1 LPDFQARRLLSA
13 TLVAGVAFG
22 LTLLFANLSLFAFL
36 ELKGLDL
43 LFVLRGPLPPP
54 DNIIIVAIDEPSMA
68 QIGRQWP
75 WPRRLHAQLIEQL
88 NKAGARVIAFDI
100 LFAEPSEPAEDQ
112 ALAEALRETGNVV
125 LVNTISVINDPLFRH
140 TLRVD
145 PLPVFRENAAAV
157 GSPLINL
164 DADGVARR
172 AQLPQAVPSS
182 FAQQTLERF
191 LRAEPISRTVR
202 KNVVSNETARI
213 INYLGPQRTFK
224 TVSYY
229 QALDH
234 QHLLPP
240 GIFADKIV
248 LVGWSLETSPTLAE
262 LSGDMFL
269 TPFSWVSGEPV
280 AGVEIQAT
288 IISNM
293 LENQFI
299 DAPSRLGRWGLLLS
313 LALAS
318 SLLIVRLTP
327 IVASIAIAA
336 LVGLSIIVIEV
347 VFTNM
352 NLWLPIFSVIMS
364 LILIYGGHLLIRVLQ
379 TELERRHFLEE
390 MNHDLEIKVN
400 QRTHELSIA
409 HQELMHH
416 HQQLE
421 AAYQELTQTQQ
432 QLVHSEKMASLGLLV
447 AGVAHE
453 LNNPISY
460 VNSNL
465 DFIEDYTERLV
476 QEAHALGSSMSL
488 SNDNYREIP
497 RFETTLKTL
506 RELIAS
512 CKGGTERV
520 RKIVL
525 DLQIFSRTD
534 DIDLVFVDLHE
545 GLDSTL
551 NLLTRQYYNR
561 ITIHR
566 DYGQLPQIECHPGQI
581 NQVFMNILQNAIQA
595 IPDHGDIFIK
605 TSFDNE
611 RINIAIK
618 DNGIGIPEAHLNQI
632 FDPFFTTKKIGSG
645 TGLGLSISYDIIKKH
660 GGQIY
665 ATNVVP
671 EGAEFTIQLP
681 VTH

>member
-1 LPDFQARRLLSA
+1 MPGLQAQRLLSA

-22 LTLLFANLSLFAFL
+22 LTLLFANLSLFTFL

-43 LFVLRGPLPPP
+43 LFTLRGPLPPP
-54 DNIIIVAIDEPSMA
+54 ENIIIVAIDEPSMA

-75 WPRRLHAQLIEQL
+75 WPRSLHAQLIKQL
-88 NKAGARVIAFDI
+88 NKTGARVIAFDI

-112 ALAEALRETGNVV
+112 ALAEALRDAGNVV
-125 LVNTISVINDPLFRH
+125 LVNTISVVNDPRFRH

-145 PLPVFRENAAAV
+145 PLPAFQENAAAV

-164 DADGVARR
+164 DADGVVRR

-182 FAQQTLERF
+182 FAQQTLERYVQ
-191 LRAEPISRTVR
+191 AGPISRAVR
-202 KNVVSNETARI
+202 KNRI
-213 INYLGPQRTFK
+213 TNHLGPQRTLK

-240 GIFADKIV
+240 GIFTNKIV

-269 TPFSWVSGEPV
+269 TPFSWVSGKPV

-293 LENQFI
+293 LEDQFI
-299 DAPSRLGRWGLLLS
+299 DPPSRLGHWALLLS
-313 LALAS
+313 WALAS

-327 IVASIAIAA
+327 VIASIAIAA
-336 LVGLSIIVIEV
+336 LIGLSIIVIEV
-347 VFTNM
+347 VFANM
-352 NLWLPIFSVIMS
+352 NLWLPMVSIILS
-364 LILIYGGHLLIRVLQ
+364 LILIYGGHLLMRVLQ
-379 TELERRHFLEE
+379 TESEQRHLLEA
-390 MNHDLEIKVN
+390 MNRDLEIKVTE
-400 QRTHELSIA
+400 RTQELSIA
-409 HQELMHH
+409 HQDLLDH

-421 AAYQELTQTQQ
+421 AAYQELAQTQQ
-432 QLVHSEKMASLGLLV
+432 QLVHSEKMAALGLLV

-465 DFIEDYTERLV
+465 DFIEDYTERLARGTNV
-476 QEAHALGSSMSL
+476 LKGSTDL
-488 SNDNYREIP
+488 SDDDNYREIP

-506 RELIAS
+506 RELITS
-512 CKGGTERV
+512 CKVGTERV
-520 RKIVL
+520 KQIVL
-525 DLQIFSRTD
+525 DLQTFSRTD
-534 DIDLVFVDLHE
+534 DIDFVFADLHR

-551 NLLTRQYYNR
+551 NLLAKQYYNR

-566 DYGQLPQIECHPGQI
+566 DYGQLPQIECYPGQI
-581 NQVFMNILQNAIQA
+581 NQVFMNILQNAVQA
-595 IPDHGDIFIK
+595 IPDHGDIWIK

-611 RINIAIK
+611 RINITIR
-618 DNGIGIPEAHLNQI
+618 DNGVGIHEAHLSQI
-632 FDPFFTTKKIGSG
+632 FDPFFTTKKIGLG
-645 TGLGLSISYDIIKKH
+645 TGLGLSISYNIIKKH
-660 GGQIY
+660 GGQIH
-665 ATNVVP
+665 ATSVVP
-671 EGAEFTIQLP
+671 EGTEFTIQLP